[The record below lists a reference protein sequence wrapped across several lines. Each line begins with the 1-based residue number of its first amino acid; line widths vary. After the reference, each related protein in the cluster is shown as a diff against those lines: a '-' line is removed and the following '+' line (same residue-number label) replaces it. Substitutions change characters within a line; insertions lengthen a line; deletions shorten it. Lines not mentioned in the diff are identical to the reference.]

1 MKYFIHSLSDLD
13 MVWSGAAFLL
23 PRSACPHRA
32 VVRVMGQELAALGM
46 GRMVALTES
55 HRRSPIPSHGGGRA
69 RAPRRKFSQE
79 ALFPFSGMIGRSGGG
94 RGAPRENSHARLK
107 QTPVPKARDGEGGEG
122 GGGDRR

>member
-46 GRMVALTES
+46 GKMVAL
-55 HRRSPIPSHGGGRA
+55 P
-69 RAPRRKFSQE
+69 PR
-79 ALFPFSGMIGRSGGG
+79 
-94 RGAPRENSHARLK
+94 
-107 QTPVPKARDGEGGEG
+107 G
-122 GGGDRR
+122 GGGASSSFGNCQI

>member
-23 PRSACPHRA
+23 PRSACPHCA

-55 HRRSPIPSHGGGRA
+55 HRRSPIPSHGGAGNSAKKLCFR
-69 RAPRRKFSQE
+69 SQ
-79 ALFPFSGMIGRSGGG
+79 G
-94 RGAPRENSHARLK
+94 
-107 QTPVPKARDGEGGEG
+107 
-122 GGGDRR
+122 